1 MKKKF
6 ITLALALLAFFALSL
21 PAGADTGYTGPINP
35 ETGEPYGEG
44 GSAQTGGDRAA
55 LSDTMYY
62 DYSEH
67 DYVYPIADA
76 LGEVHVSAADGMYL
90 TSSVYVR
97 TRNDTAVTV
106 YLNGSAYTGSLENC
120 TTAGD
125 YVVSALVNGQT
136 RRLMGF
142 TLVGRSTNAL
152 HTFVAPDGFY
162 VTSALRGGE
171 NIYLDRYSVDMEE
184 EGEYAIVYTCS
195 ATGMEYKL
203 NLTVDRTP
211 PALLFSGKLDRQGRV
226 RSKLDFQGLQNGDR
240 IYLTR
245 SGNVVEPELNGDGTG
260 TVYDPGNYVMIVTD
274 SAGNSVEY
282 DFIILQY
289 FNLQS
294 WVFFILVVAVIA
306 GVVGYVLVQRKRLKI
321 G

>member
-1 MKKKF
+1 
-6 ITLALALLAFFALSL
+6 
-21 PAGADTGYTGPINP
+21 
-35 ETGEPYGEG
+35 
-44 GSAQTGGDRAA
+44 
-55 LSDTMYY
+55 
-62 DYSEH
+62 
-67 DYVYPIADA
+67 
-76 LGEVHVSAADGMYL
+76 
-90 TSSVYVR
+90 
-97 TRNDTAVTV
+97 
-106 YLNGSAYTGSLENC
+106 
-120 TTAGD
+120 
-125 YVVSALVNGQT
+125 
-136 RRLMGF
+136 
-142 TLVGRSTNAL
+142 
-152 HTFVAPDGFY
+152 
-162 VTSALRGGE
+162 
-171 NIYLDRYSVDMEE
+171 
-184 EGEYAIVYTCS
+184 
-195 ATGMEYKL
+195 MEYKL